1 MRMSFPPHNAKCIW
15 SLPDVVPIKRGMR
28 STLKSKKT
36 LQDWLENSACNWDGA
51 SGQFC
56 IEHITCPANLTKF
69 SLKMH
74 FPSLLPDCALSWA
87 LWFNWLCSY
96 LSTFI
101 VLLFEHFSVFNFQCS
116 IHFLSSI
123 SIWLC
128 SYLSTL
134 FVLLFEHFAIRLK
147 ESFQQP
153 GPIWVL
159 GKAASD

>member
-1 MRMSFPPHNAKCIW
+1 MNSPDYKMRMSFPPHNAKCIW

-87 LWFNWLCSY
+87 LWFNQIDCALIWALSLCSY
-96 LSTFI
+96 LSTFQYSI
-101 VLLFEHFSVFNFQCS
+101 FNVQFIFCLQFQFDRAL
-116 IHFLSSI
+116 IWALS
-123 SIWLC
+123 LY

-134 FVLLFEHFAIRLK
+134 L
-147 ESFQQP
+147 
-153 GPIWVL
+153 
-159 GKAASD
+159 

>member
-1 MRMSFPPHNAKCIW
+1 MWMSFSPQNAKCKMHLVSARCGPNQTRHEIN
-15 SLPDVVPIKRGMR
+15 IEKQ
-28 STLKSKKT
+28 KT

-74 FPSLLPDCALSWA
+74 FPSLLPDCAPSWA
-87 LWFNWLCSY
+87 LWFNQIDCALIWALSLCSY
-96 LSTFI
+96 LSTFQYSI
-101 VLLFEHFSVFNFQCS
+101 FNVQFIFCLQFQFDCAL
-116 IHFLSSI
+116 IWALS
-123 SIWLC
+123 LY

-134 FVLLFEHFAIRLK
+134 K
-147 ESFQQP
+147 KSFKQP
-153 GPIWVL
+153 GPIWAL